1 METIWAVDGLFYAQR
16 LSGIQ
21 RYSAELLRALDSAEK
36 RMEQAAH
43 GMLRR
48 QGQRLDALAEKR
60 VMTEATA
67 FVEDR
72 RQDVDHMTHRLC
84 AGMRAVA
91 DGQGRRFG
99 ALAAALDALS
109 PLKVLGRG
117 YAVAQR
123 ADGTVVRSAGQ
134 VERGER
140 LRLRLAQGGIVCEVK
155 EKDYGGEKDV

>member
-1 METIWAVDGLFYAQR
+1 
-16 LSGIQ
+16 
-21 RYSAELLRALDSAEK
+21 
-36 RMEQAAH
+36 
-43 GMLRR
+43 
-48 QGQRLDALAEKR
+48 
-60 VMTEATA
+60 MTEATA

-117 YAVAQR
+117 YAVAQTE
-123 ADGTVVRSAGQ
+123 DGTVVRSARQ

>member
-1 METIWAVDGLFYAQR
+1 
-16 LSGIQ
+16 
-21 RYSAELLRALDSAEK
+21 
-36 RMEQAAH
+36 MEQAAH

-123 ADGTVVRSAGQ
+123 SDGTVVRSAGQ